1 MHTNATYG
9 RQYYIYGNEMDLM
22 GLRGKR
28 NPKTW
33 RVQERWTTN
42 MNPGKS
48 NVLMKP
54 HPVLQEI
61 IENIKQTVEA
71 GYGDANKHVVL
82 SERYALYLFLEGYL
96 TPEDFEGAYEG
107 RTSPARGSIHFDR
120 GMYTCIRL
128 RQMNFD
134 TYSFPVLIVMI
145 RGSLD
150 ENILL
155 IDNDGTVI
163 LS

>member
-1 MHTNATYG
+1 MH
-9 RQYYIYGNEMDLM
+9 GNEMDLM

-33 RVQERWTTN
+33 RVQEAWATN
-42 MNPGKS
+42 MKPGKS

-61 IENIKQTVEA
+61 LDKIWTTVEA
-71 GYGDANKHVVL
+71 GYGDIIHYVVL
-82 SERYALYLFLEGYL
+82 SERYALYLFLEGHL
-96 TPEDFEGAYEG
+96 TPDKFEGAYEG

-120 GMYTCIRL
+120 GIYSCIRL
-128 RQMNFD
+128 RQMSFDNF
-134 TYSFPVLIVMI
+134 SFPVLIVMI
-145 RGSLD
+145 RDSLD

-155 IDNDGTVI
+155 IDKDGTVI
-163 LS
+163 